1 VTQVQESSQDEY
13 VIASGDKLFSAIF
26 RHLDGPRPSTRRVP
40 LGSKVRVTGICML
53 ENANP
58 FIAQMPFNI
67 LVRSDE
73 DVAVIAGPSLLS
85 VRNLTLALGLLFLIA
100 FGAGTRSWA
109 LERKVRQKTA
119 ALAARIEA
127 EPSWRDAAAPFSKT

>member
-1 VTQVQESSQDEY
+1 
-13 VIASGDKLFSAIF
+13 
-26 RHLDGPRPSTRRVP
+26 
-40 LGSKVRVTGICML
+40 ML

-127 EPSWRDAAAPFSKT
+127 EAVLERRRSAILEDISGNRPLAGF